1 MRVAEHLSGDPREAA
16 LDRFLADNPEL
27 EQLSARLAT
36 FSIFRAL
43 KVERV
48 EIRHSNVLAWLLDP
62 SESHRL
68 GDVALRRILSNML
81 LESDATFGQVSPAHV
96 ELMSFTDVEIRRE
109 WRNIDLLLLDRKN
122 LLAVVIEN
130 KVGGSANVGQLRR
143 YAEALGKEEEFASFH
158 VIPVMLTLLGDEA
171 TGDDEAG
178 FSYVTYSHAQVLRV
192 LEQIIEQRADQMTE
206 PVAVFLQHYADS
218 LRRLTMQDEGI
229 RELCKQIYRR
239 HREAINL
246 IVEYGQE
253 SVFEGLAEGAL
264 RDEGDHEIL
273 CTGSRAVWFLPS
285 SWKSWVPENS
295 VRWSHLSRPVSITA
309 RIGLSSRRDKIY
321 IILEMCEMDDPES
334 RLAAVEAL
342 SGAGFKLIKKA
353 FRKEAVYSRFG
364 RITRKVTDAS
374 DPDEVHDAIAYLLRR
389 AAPDFERA
397 AKALRCVF
405 R

>member
-1 MRVAEHLSGDPREAA
+1 MPTGADLSGDSRRAA

-27 EQLSARLAT
+27 EELSARLAT
-36 FSIFRAL
+36 FNILHAL
-43 KVERV
+43 KIERV

-62 SESHRL
+62 SESHGL

-81 LESDATFGQVSPAHV
+81 LESDAMFGQVSPALV
-96 ELMSFTDVEIRRE
+96 ELMSFTDVEVRRE
-109 WRNIDLLLLDRKN
+109 WRNIDLLLLDRRN

-143 YAEALGKEEEFASFH
+143 YVEALGKEEGLAVFQ
-158 VIPVMLTLLGDEA
+158 VIPVMLTLLGNEA
-171 TGDDEAG
+171 TEEEDAG
-178 FSYVTYSHAQVLRV
+178 FSYVTYSHVQVLRV
-192 LEQIIEQRADQMTE
+192 LEQILEQRAAQMTE

-218 LRRLTMQDEGI
+218 LRRLTMQDEGL

-239 HREAINL
+239 HREAIDL

-253 SVFEGLAEGAL
+253 SVFEGLAEAAL
-264 RDEGDHEIL
+264 REEGGHEIL
-273 CTGSRAVWFLPS
+273 CTGSHAVWFLPS
-285 SWKSWVPENS
+285 SWKSWVPENAL
-295 VRWSHLSRPVSITA
+295 RFAHLTRRVSITA
-309 RIGLSSRRDKIY
+309 RIELSSRRDEIY

-342 SGAGFKLIKKA
+342 AEAGFKLIKKA

-364 RITRKVTDAS
+364 RITRKVADAS
-374 DPDEVHDAIAYLLRR
+374 DPDEVRDAIAHLLRR

-397 AKALRCVF
+397 AKALRGVF